1 VTIIRQTAA
10 VVCAGVATSA
20 LAAASFDGRWTA
32 DMRACTDEG
41 AITSPVAISSL
52 SLAWPGA
59 FCAIGTSYRVRD
71 VWHISAKCWGEG
83 MVSNVP
89 IRLQIRDER
98 LVLDWAK
105 ARPEELRRCP

>member
-1 VTIIRQTAA
+1 
-10 VVCAGVATSA
+10 
-20 LAAASFDGRWTA
+20 
-32 DMRACTDEG
+32 MRACTDEG